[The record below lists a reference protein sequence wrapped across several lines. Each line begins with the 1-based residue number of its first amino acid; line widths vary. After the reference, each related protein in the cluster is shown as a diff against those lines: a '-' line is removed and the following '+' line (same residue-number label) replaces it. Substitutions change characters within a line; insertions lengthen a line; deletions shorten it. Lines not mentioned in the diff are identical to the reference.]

1 MTNDT
6 LAPACRPA
14 RRGDAAQP
22 PRLGA
27 GGPAGWRDFA
37 AARLLHC
44 ESRAAGHPRRH
55 RRAPGRAAA
64 GRVRV
69 CVRERRRADHRRPAR
84 RPVRPQADV
93 HDRDGRL
100 RRRVDAVRKPPAA
113 ARCWSAAACCRA
125 CSPRSSR
132 RRCSR
137 RSAACSPAGAG
148 ARDGLLRFRVRPR
161 GRDRSARR
169 RRVDQPASVRAGWR
183 AIFLVNLPIGILA
196 LIGSWRFIPESR
208 PPKGQ
213 RIDVPGM
220 VLLSLFLLM
229 LVYPL
234 THGREAGWPLW
245 MVACLV
251 GALPMLGALLAVEA
265 RRLAGGHDPLLDVRL
280 FRNPS
285 SRSGRTG
292 VPVLHAE
299 RVLPELRDLPAGLPE
314 LVAARVRNRDP
325 AARAASCRPAADAA
339 TRRPVRRLSRAHA
352 RFRDARGRRRDGRR
366 AGGCS
371 HAGHRL
377 YVGIAAIGDR

>member
-1 MTNDT
+1 MDATTNSRFSDSSSPPRMGSIARPRPNRRFCRRIRREHGTHSFGLASMTNDT

-100 RRRVDAVRKPPAA
+100 RRRVDAGSPAA

-169 RRVDQPASVRAGWR
+169 RRVDQPASVRSAGAR
-183 AIFLVNLPIGILA
+183 SSSSTCRSA
-196 LIGSWRFIPESR
+196 SWR
-208 PPKGQ
+208 
-213 RIDVPGM
+213 
-220 VLLSLFLLM
+220 
-229 LVYPL
+229 
-234 THGREAGWPLW
+234 
-245 MVACLV
+245 
-251 GALPMLGALLAVEA
+251 
-265 RRLAGGHDPLLDVRL
+265 
-280 FRNPS
+280 
-285 SRSGRTG
+285 
-292 VPVLHAE
+292 
-299 RVLPELRDLPAGLPE
+299 
-314 LVAARVRNRDP
+314 
-325 AARAASCRPAADAA
+325 
-339 TRRPVRRLSRAHA
+339 
-352 RFRDARGRRRDGRR
+352 
-366 AGGCS
+366 
-371 HAGHRL
+371 
-377 YVGIAAIGDR
+377 